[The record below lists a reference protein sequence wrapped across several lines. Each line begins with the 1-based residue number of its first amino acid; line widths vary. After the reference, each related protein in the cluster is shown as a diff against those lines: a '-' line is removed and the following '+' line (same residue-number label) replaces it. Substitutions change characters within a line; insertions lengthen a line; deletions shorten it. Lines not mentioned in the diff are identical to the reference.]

1 VNATSVEVYV
11 CDYPTNC
18 PWGGAI
24 VAGSYSV
31 SGTAVTF
38 TPFTQYPGNTAI
50 GLSLSGLT
58 DEAGNSTNGYAGMF
72 TTASTVD
79 QTAPTV
85 TISPANG
92 ATNVGLNTQVV
103 LTFSK
108 SINPATITPS
118 SVNLLNGDVP
128 LNPAISVSR
137 DNRTVVLNYNGST
150 LPAGA
155 T

>member
-1 VNATSVEVYV
+1 MPACLQLRARWTKR
-11 CDYPTNC
+11 
-18 PWGGAI
+18 
-24 VAGSYSV
+24 
-31 SGTAVTF
+31 
-38 TPFTQYPGNTAI
+38 
-50 GLSLSGLT
+50 L
-58 DEAGNSTNGYAGMF
+58 
-72 TTASTVD
+72 
-79 QTAPTV
+79 PTV

-128 LNPAISVSR
+128 LNPATSISR

-155 T
+155 TITVTATNLITDLSGNALTNTTSQFTTTAAVSNPRRM